1 MNSSIYFDINKK
13 IFRDAMSNLSSAVS
27 IITTNGPFGKAGFTA
42 SAVCSVTDSPPTLLV
57 CLNRTSSVYNVFK
70 KNNVLCV
77 NTLNSSQED
86 LSVAFGGK
94 VPMNERFSYAK
105 WEKLITTSP
114 VLQNSLVSFDCEIV
128 DSLNV
133 GSHDVLFCKILA
145 IKDNNDLDALIYF
158 KRNYFLVNKNNF
170 KIVG

>member
-1 MNSSIYFDINKK
+1 MNSNIHFDINKN
-13 IFRDAMSNLSSAVS
+13 IFRNAMSNLSSAVNV
-27 IITTNGPFGKAGFTA
+27 ITTNGSFGTVGFTA

-57 CLNRTSSVYNVFK
+57 CLNRTSSVYNTFK

-77 NTLNSSQED
+77 NTLNASQES
-86 LSVAFGGK
+86 LSLAFGGG

-114 VLQNSLVSFDCEIV
+114 VLQDSLVSFDCEIV

-133 GSHDVLFCKILA
+133 GTHDVLFCKVLA
-145 IKDNNDLDALIYF
+145 IKNNNSLDALIYF
-158 KRNYFLVNKNNF
+158 KRNYFLINK
-170 KIVG
+170 K